1 MVSYDIDKFD
11 PFFVGADRLF
21 RHLDNLQRMTATPT
35 NNYPPYNILKV
46 DDDHYAIKIAVAGFT
61 EEDLDVTLEDSKLTI
76 VGKIQ
81 KEETTKV
88 LHRGIANRAFSREFT
103 LADTIQIEDAK
114 LEHGMLTI
122 SLINVIPE
130 DKKPKKIPI
139 LTNKK
144 LLESNPELLTEA

>member
-61 EEDLDVTLEDSKLTI
+61 EEDLDVTLEDSKLTV
-76 VGKIQ
+76 VGK
-81 KEETTKV
+81 
-88 LHRGIANRAFSREFT
+88 EFT

-139 LTNKK
+139 LTNTK
-144 LLESNPELLTEA
+144 LLDSSPELLTEA